1 MTTISPSDGMPRI
14 EGFHGELREIVLRKT
29 VNGKHF
35 IYDAVFSQTGE
46 DAVPVQ
52 IHRNAPTS
60 LHEKIGRTFDLSGA
74 TFRFEH
80 GEPPSVK
87 VQCALCDLRGA
98 VLHNRPVSISPDVAA
113 DLLDEYT
120 SMQIQLAQTR
130 LVIQASTITEVKP

>member
-1 MTTISPSDGMPRI
+1 MFLSEAMPHI
-14 EGFHGELREIVLRKT
+14 EDFHGELREIVLRKK
-29 VNGKHF
+29 VDGKHY

-60 LHEKIGRTFDLSGA
+60 LHGKIGKTFDLSGA

-87 VQCALCDLRGA
+87 TQCALRELRGA
-98 VLHNRPVSISPDVAA
+98 VHHHRPVSIDPDVA
-113 DLLDEYT
+113 DELLDYIT